1 MREDT
6 EQEKPIHRKREQ
18 EQEECNIGEQQT
30 GEHRWPGEKTVKRA
44 WMNIKACRHSVVA
57 AQCYVKICKLSELS
71 ASSWAE
77 TRRLLGT
84 VLCPGITG
92 ALAKC
97 RFWNNLEHQD
107 TSSTSGIDIRLSGSA
122 MKCHLAEGWR
132 HRWRHCRWC
141 WCGGCSATSPPW
153 SFQIEEQ
160 YLLHTVTSLSRH
172 GDTATTWRHQ
182 KTGLDTLSLPHFCG
196 SLVSQKH
203 KLHHTESS
211 NESTDRQW
219 YVVWKPFTQ
228 FKLLLAFVES
238 KPHLCVCFQTS
249 NRW

>member
-44 WMNIKACRHSVVA
+44 WMNIKACRHSMVA

-84 VLCPGITG
+84 VFCPGITG
-92 ALAKC
+92 ASAKC

-160 YLLHTVTSLSRH
+160 YLLHNFFVE
-172 GDTATTWRHQ
+172 AWRHCNHVKASKDRLGHTKSSAFLWVLGFT
-182 KTGLDTLSLPHFCG
+182 KT
-196 SLVSQKH
+196 
-203 KLHHTESS
+203 
-211 NESTDRQW
+211 
-219 YVVWKPFTQ
+219 
-228 FKLLLAFVES
+228 
-238 KPHLCVCFQTS
+238 
-249 NRW
+249 